1 MNATCVVDTGVCV
14 CVCVCTFCQDRYQ
27 CCHLWSAPDIHWE
40 RQTNICFEFYKNV
53 KQREEK
59 KQLFGLMLKNMPN
72 GWYQSQVN
80 TLNMPILFKSSIL
93 LKPKLLQWLCNLSTK
108 LPWVLHFY
116 QTSPYA
122 PLCVIALSLSGL
134 RIIMVVFLPKVLGA
148 SFCWRKRPHDCN
160 FISLSPA
167 LCTAALSFHCIC
179 ITGQNPQRSRQNLGW
194 K

>member
-1 MNATCVVDTGVCV
+1 MPHVLWTPAFVCV
-14 CVCVCTFCQDRYQ
+14 CARSVRIDISAATCGQLQTFIERGR
-27 CCHLWSAPDIHWE
+27 LTSASSF
-40 RQTNICFEFYKNV
+40 TKMSS
-53 KQREEK
+53 REKEK